1 MARNVLEVKQLMDS
15 AMSIASLRMPASE
28 VVEVLTT
35 LDEISLSAEQATKLQ
50 LLIPNEDQIKLLE
63 ENRAVAEELSK
74 EEQYLL

>member
-35 LDEISLSAEQATKLQ
+35 LDEISLSAEQATKL
-50 LLIPNEDQIKLLE
+50 
-63 ENRAVAEELSK
+63 
-74 EEQYLL
+74 